1 MKLRHAIL
9 TLAAT
14 TMLAMPAAAADE
26 PRGTDRREAQKSN
39 QKSTPRDSARPQ
51 RAERRGD
58 ARPNRSDA
66 RSDRAQRRD
75 QGDRFRDARRTIR
88 HRTVER
94 ASERDHQRS
103 TRRVVHNDRRPSA
116 HDLLRERRER
126 QHAVRRPATRDRHDR
141 RRHDD
146 RPRVVVDFR
155 IGSPAYCPPPRQHV
169 VTRTVVIDGPIV
181 QRRRPVV
188 ARRPV
193 YVEYTGDAWD
203 DLERGHHRAALDS
216 FGILASSYRDDPL
229 PKIGY
234 GLAAAGLYDDTVA
247 ATAFRRAL
255 RAEDGALERFR
266 PTPRLTNVLRDLERR
281 YERAARLNPYDSD
294 SVFLLAAVRTMQGEA
309 ITQHALDHELQMLS
323 GEDRELLGLTVV
335 IEEGNVGMYD
345 D

>member
-26 PRGTDRREAQKSN
+26 PRGADRREAQKSN
-39 QKSTPRDSARPQ
+39 QRSSQRDSARPQ
-51 RAERRGD
+51 RAERRERD

-94 ASERDHQRS
+94 ASERNVRGHD
-103 TRRVVHNDRRPSA
+103 TRRPSA
-116 HDLLRERRER
+116 HDLLRERR
-126 QHAVRRPATRDRHDR
+126 QQHHAVRRPATRDHRDR

-146 RPRVVVDFR
+146 RSRVVVDFR
-155 IGSPAYCPPPRQHV
+155 IGSPAYCPPPRTTHR
-169 VTRTVVIDGPIV
+169 VTRTVVIEGPV
-181 QRRRPVV
+181 VERRRPVV
-188 ARRPV
+188 AHRPV
-193 YVEYTGDAWD
+193 YVEYRGDAWD

-216 FGILASSYRDDPL
+216 FGILASAHRYDPL

-255 RAEDGALERFR
+255 RAEVGALERFR

-294 SVFLLAAVRTMQGEA
+294 SVFLLAATRTMQGET
-309 ITQHALDHELQMLS
+309 ITRHDLDNELQMLS
-323 GEDRELLGLTVV
+323 REDRELLGLTLVV
-335 IEEGNVGMYD
+335 EEGNVGMYD